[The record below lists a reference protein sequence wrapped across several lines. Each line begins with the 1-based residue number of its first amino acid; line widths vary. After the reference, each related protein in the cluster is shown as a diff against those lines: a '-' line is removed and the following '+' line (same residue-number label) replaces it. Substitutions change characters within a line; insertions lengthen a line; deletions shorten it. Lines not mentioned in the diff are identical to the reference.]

1 VPTEIF
7 FQVIFSSKSTYIP
20 QEKPLIQQE
29 SVSMEYVHY
38 KVSKSQNIPC
48 THDTRQSTAFIKSII
63 HKSSPSSIY
72 AKLNPIFVQLISI
85 IWHQQFMPYSR
96 IPGPKCNCAAKQKLQ
111 LGNSKQ
117 CLLNKL
123 KDCYINLI
131 FTR

>member
-1 VPTEIF
+1 
-7 FQVIFSSKSTYIP
+7 
-20 QEKPLIQQE
+20 
-29 SVSMEYVHY
+29 MEYVHY

-96 IPGPKCNCAAKQKLQ
+96 IPGPNCNCAAKQKLQ
-111 LGNSKQ
+111 NPIKFQSASRSAASISRSDPNGSGQ
-117 CLLNKL
+117 
-123 KDCYINLI
+123 
-131 FTR
+131 